1 VEAQVKSAL
10 VARPPMPTWPS
21 NGLCNPGLRAA
32 IRDRFLVKAK
42 ANAESVRAE
51 ASPDEVLVAAAKA
64 GSPQAFSRLVARHQ
78 QAVRAFL
85 RRACGDAALA
95 DDLAQ
100 ETFLAAWSQI
110 GRFDGRSTFRSWLCG
125 IAYRKRL
132 GDRRSTMRSLRRD
145 GDWAQAQALS
155 IAEGAGH
162 EDRLAL
168 QSAMTALPLEQR
180 AAVALCLAA
189 DFSHAEAADAL
200 GLPLGTVKS
209 HVARGR
215 LKLLE
220 RLGAADV

>member
-1 VEAQVKSAL
+1 MISAL
-10 VARPPMPTWPS
+10 AAQSSTPWALR
-21 NGLCNPGLRAA
+21 GLWNQSLNIALG
-32 IRDRFLVKAK
+32 DRFAAKTKAK
-42 ANAESVRAE
+42 VETVRSD
-51 ASPDEVLVAAAKA
+51 ASLDEVLVAAAKA
-64 GSPQAFSRLVARHQ
+64 GSSQAFSRLVARHQ

-110 GRFDGRSTFRSWLCG
+110 RRFDGRSTFRSWLCG

-132 GDRRSTMRSLRRD
+132 GDRRSTLRALQRD
-145 GDWAQAQALS
+145 GDWAQAQSMAV
-155 IAEGAGH
+155 AEAAGP
-162 EDRLAL
+162 EDRLTL
-168 QSAMTALPLEQR
+168 QAAMTALPLEQR

-189 DFSHAEAADAL
+189 DFSHAEAASAL

-215 LKLLE
+215 QKLLE

>member
-1 VEAQVKSAL
+1 MNSAL
-10 VARPPMPTWPS
+10 AARPSTSPWLLD
-21 NGLCNPGLRAA
+21 GLWNLGFKATLS
-32 IRDRFLVKAK
+32 DRFAVKTKAK
-42 ANAESVRAE
+42 AETVRSD
-51 ASPDEVLVAAAKA
+51 ASLDEVLVAAAKA

-132 GDRRSTMRSLRRD
+132 GDRRSTLRGLRRD
-145 GDWAQAQALS
+145 GDWAQAQSLTV
-155 IAEGAGH
+155 AEAAGH
-162 EDRLAL
+162 EDRLTL
-168 QSAMTALPLEQR
+168 QAAMTALPLEQR

-189 DFSHAEAADAL
+189 DLSHAEAAGAL

-215 LKLLE
+215 QKLLD
-220 RLGAADV
+220 RLGARDV